1 MSASPEFDLGAVEAE
16 LAGSAF
22 AGRVTHLRTTTS
34 TNTLAIEA
42 AQDGVG
48 GGVWVAD
55 EQTAGRGRGGHGWH
69 SVAGDGLYVSVLLRP
84 KLTGADALKISLAAG
99 LAAKR
104 AAEWGMGVA
113 QKEEQTPGAEA
124 RFTGG
129 GERPKAEA
137 LAYLEA
143 NAADTER
150 KAEIEQPNIPMVDLR
165 WPNDLMVM
173 GADGVERKFGGILT
187 ESAMDGG
194 AGALAYAVVGIGMNL
209 NHAELPEELRGIA
222 TSLRMVSGERVSRE
236 RVLVALLLGLEREML
251 GLAAEIGGGRGTE
264 IGARFERAS
273 TWVRGLRVRV
283 EEDGGYTGVTDGLDE
298 RGLLRVRLEDTSVR
312 VVRHG
317 GVRRV

>member
-1 MSASPEFDLGAVEAE
+1 MSASPEFDLGAVEAG
-16 LAGSAF
+16 LAGSTF
-22 AGRVTHLRTTTS
+22 AGRVTHLRTTPS

-42 AQDGVG
+42 AQDGVA

-69 SVAGDGLYVSVLLRP
+69 SAAGDGLYVSVLLRP
-84 KLTGADALKISLAAG
+84 KLTGANALKISLAAG

-104 AAEWGMGVA
+104 AAEWGMGA
-113 QKEEQTPGAEA
+113 S
-124 RFTGG
+124 
-129 GERPKAEA
+129 
-137 LAYLEA
+137 
-143 NAADTER
+143 AADIEP
-150 KAEIEQPNIPMVDLR
+150 KAEIEQPNIPIVDLR

-173 GADGVERKFGGILT
+173 SADGAERKFGGILT
-187 ESAMDGG
+187 ESAMDSG

-222 TSLRMVSGERVSRE
+222 TSLRMVIGERVSRE
-236 RVLVALLLGLEREML
+236 KVLMALLLGLEREML
-251 GLAAEIGGGRGTE
+251 GLEAEIAGGRGTE
-264 IGARFERAS
+264 VGARFERAS